1 MPLLWR
7 FYRSFEPAYVY
18 GRTARMD
25 EGAVEWDIY
34 PAAFSSRLVIEL
46 DREVTTLHIN
56 VRTSLRHG
64 RLSDDR
70 AVFDEFLKSYETSGA
85 LWPLD

>member
-1 MPLLWR
+1 M
-7 FYRSFEPAYVY
+7 
-18 GRTARMD
+18 G
-25 EGAVEWDIY
+25 EGVVEWDIH
-34 PAAFSSRLVIEL
+34 PAAFSSPFVIER

-64 RLSDDR
+64 RWSDDR
-70 AVFDEFLKSYETSGA
+70 AVFDEFLKRYEPSVP